1 MLSHDNYVWVTRAN
15 QDEDIA
21 RMKDPEFEQRMI
33 SFLPLNHVAAQ
44 YFDLFLGPE
53 TGAWLFFADANALKG
68 TLINYMLEVRPTL
81 FLAVPRVWEK
91 LEEKLRA
98 QLEKKFVFKYAQSYG
113 IEGTDAQM
121 KGRPV
126 SYGFQLMNKLVYS
139 KVKEAI
145 GLDQAIKLF
154 SGAAPLPLSTRQF
167 FFSLNMFINNTFGMS
182 ETTAPMTTTLQPSFA
197 DYDLRSAGKTVP
209 GTETTVLLTDP
220 TSNKGELCFRGRNIF
235 MGYLKNPKATQET
248 IDLKRRVHSGDEG
261 TVAPNGTVTIT
272 GRLKEII
279 MTSGGENVAPVPI
292 EEQLKK
298 HLPFISNALV
308 IGDQRKYIAALL
320 AFKVNMLPTGKPTQE
335 LSPEAL
341 GELEKLG
348 IKGITTVTQ
357 AAEHPQV
364 KKVIQ
369 QGVDKSNQFA
379 VSSAA
384 KVKDW
389 LVIPEDFSVAGGEFT
404 PTMKL
409 KRSEIV
415 KKHAELIA
423 QVYSKQGL

>member
-15 QDEDIA
+15 QDEEINRFKQPD
-21 RMKDPEFEQRMI
+21 FESRMI

-53 TGAWLFFADANALKG
+53 TGSWLFFADANALKG
-68 TLINYMLEVRPTL
+68 SLINYMLEVRPTI

-98 QLEKKFVFKYAQSYG
+98 QLESKFVFKYAQSYG
-113 IEGTDAQM
+113 TEGTDAQM
-121 KGRPV
+121 KGKSV

-145 GLDQAIKLF
+145 GLDQAVKLF

-182 ETTAPMTTTLQPSFA
+182 ETTAPMTTTLQPSFP
-197 DYDLRSAGKTVP
+197 DYDLRSAGKTIP
-209 GTETTVLLTDP
+209 GSETTVLITEP
-220 TSNKGELCFRGRNIF
+220 NSNKGELCFRGRNIF
-235 MGYLKNPKATQET
+235 MGYLKNPKATKET
-248 IDLKRRVHSGDEG
+248 VDSKRRVHSGDEG
-261 TVAPNGTVTIT
+261 TISPNGTVTIT

-292 EEQLKK
+292 EEQIKK

-308 IGDQRKYIAALL
+308 IGDQRKYIAAML
-320 AFKVNMLPTGKPTQE
+320 AFKVNMLPTGKPTQD
-335 LSPEAL
+335 LAPEAL
-341 GELEKLG
+341 AEFEKFG
-348 IKGITTVTQ
+348 IKGVATVGQ
-357 AAEHPQV
+357 AAENPLV
-364 KKVIQ
+364 KKAIQ
-369 QGVDKSNQFA
+369 SGIDKTNQVA

-389 LVIPEDFSVAGGEFT
+389 FVIPEDFSVAGGEFT

-415 KKHAELIA
+415 KKHIQQIT
-423 QVYSKQGL
+423 QVYSKQSL